1 MVITCS
7 TNGSV
12 AQQFRQFRHRRKT
25 AKHNIFNKTIS
36 NNYSKLC
43 MPKRR
48 KKEEEDTRKK
58 KMKRGSSDSGC
69 NHDDVEKLNV
79 ISDIYN
85 ANINP
90 DFGGEGIL
98 VCEILSRLPVKSL
111 MQCKCVCKRWRFL
124 IEKDANFID
133 LHLARSTTRPCLLI
147 TVQKPFEYPAGCLPG
162 VSYVWT
168 EYGRFLLTADLSVED
183 KGGAVSAA
191 SVHTIR
197 EMDSP
202 IGDSRIMGPM
212 NGLMGFHDPEF
223 NCGVRI
229 FNVSTREVTPWIE
242 STVLR
247 KLKEEEE
254 EGNKFRY
261 YRKYAQ
267 CKLGFNPSTKEHKMI
282 CIWSLQHANP
292 YHPMDVVCEV
302 LTVGDNKWRRIDE
315 FPTRKL
321 RSTWGNSVSVNG
333 SIYYTTFKRTEGTDA
348 NDIPDFIVAFDLGS
362 EKFREIRVPDFI
374 LDQPQDNDE
383 YAGRCVDIL
392 ELSGHVALL
401 GRVNGYTV
409 KLWLFD
415 DAYVQKENNAS
426 ATSTTTDN
434 QNWKEITIQLP
445 YFWGGDR
452 SLDFVSVVGTD
463 LICVTYPII
472 LTTGRPIASRR
483 LKLVGSLPQF
493 EMIRQ
498 FTHFLLLQLSSRAFS
513 MSSSRIQLC
522 VQVRISI

>member
-1 MVITCS
+1 
-7 TNGSV
+7 
-12 AQQFRQFRHRRKT
+12 
-25 AKHNIFNKTIS
+25 
-36 NNYSKLC
+36 

-58 KMKRGSSDSGC
+58 KKKRGSSDSGC
-69 NHDDVEKLNV
+69 NRDDAEKLNV
-79 ISDIYN
+79 ISDTYN

-133 LHLARSTTRPCLLI
+133 LHLARSATRPCLSI

-162 VSYVWT
+162 VSYLLT
-168 EYGRFLLTADLSVED
+168 EYGRFFLTADLSVDD

-197 EMDSP
+197 EMDAP
-202 IGDSRIMGPM
+202 IGENRIMGPM

-229 FNVSTREVTPWIE
+229 LNVSTREVTPWIQ

-254 EGNKFRY
+254 VEHNFRY

-267 CKLGFNPSTKEHKMI
+267 CKLGFNPATKEHKMI
-282 CIWSLQHANP
+282 CIWSLQYPNP
-292 YHPMDVVCEV
+292 YQPMDVVCEV

-315 FPTRKL
+315 FPTRTL

-333 SIYYTTFKRTEGTDA
+333 SIYYTTSKQTAGKNGIT
-348 NDIPDFIVAFDLGS
+348 DFIVAFDLGS

-374 LDQPQDNDE
+374 LDQPQDNDK
-383 YAGRCVDIL
+383 YVHKCVNIL
-392 ELSGHVALL
+392 ELSGRVALL

-415 DAYVQKENNAS
+415 DVYVKKENNTSS
-426 ATSTTTDN
+426 APLDGKETDN

-463 LICVTYPII
+463 LII
-472 LTTGRPIASRR
+472 LKSYQLNCGDIYNISHHSYNWKNNSFAEIEISGIPSSVRDGTSIYSRSAFTTFFE
-483 LKLVGSLPQF
+483 SLL
-493 EMIRQ
+493 
-498 FTHFLLLQLSSRAFS
+498 H
-513 MSSSRIQLC
+513 
-522 VQVRISI
+522 VQ